1 MSFEWKQQILSAYT
15 GATLGL
21 LPSGV
26 MYILQDAVTGLHAM
40 EKCGNKEMR
49 EKGCFWV
56 ITKSR
61 AEIMRYPHWCEQV
74 TVKVTSMQESRI
86 CTVFKVEVL
95 DEEGNICIS
104 SLQELCVLDFE
115 RHRPQKLS
123 DVGFVPEQPLGE
135 RAPFTRFEIQ
145 ATPLFTQKV
154 LPHMIDMSGHMNNV
168 EYVKIAMDCFAA
180 AERANREPSVIEAH
194 YLCECK
200 EGDELTVCCQDGE
213 NESLVQILSENK
225 PVFEMKVNWREKK

>member
-1 MSFEWKQQILSAYT
+1 MSLEWKQQIHSAYT

-21 LPSGV
+21 LPVGV
-26 MYILQDAVTGLHAM
+26 MYILQDAMTGLHAR
-40 EKCGNKEMR
+40 EKCGNKELR

-56 ITKSR
+56 VTKTK
-61 AEIMRYPHWCEQV
+61 AEVLRYPHWCEEV
-74 TVKVTSMQESRI
+74 TVKVTSLEESRI
-86 CTVFKVEVL
+86 CTIFKVEIL
-95 DEEGNICIS
+95 DKDGNECVS
-104 SLQELCVLDFE
+104 AMQQLCVLDFE

-123 DVGFVPEQPLGE
+123 AVGFVPEQPLGQ
-135 RAPFTRFEIQ
+135 RAPFTRFSPEV
-145 ATPLFTQKV
+145 TPVFAQKV

-168 EYVKIAMDCFAA
+168 EYVKIAMDCFENAA
-180 AERANREPSVIEAH
+180 LTKREPTVIEAH

-225 PVFEMKVNWREKK
+225 PVFEMKLIWREKK